1 MNDAVDVKIY
11 LPHDLS
17 FVISNFHYMR
27 KYKLNIIAYE
37 INALTSLHM
46 RHIYNYIRIALIP
59 TMAKRSNTKSDRLKA
74 ASALNPHAE
83 RVLAPEF
90 QVDTFFDPRDLVQVK
105 YEMLRMVRQDGASKA
120 DAAERFGMSR
130 PTFYQ
135 AQAAYERDGLVG
147 LLPRQ
152 RGPKGAHKLDARIMA
167 FIDSHREEGGP
178 IQAPRLAQLV
188 EAEFGLQVHPRSIE
202 RALQRKKKRQP

>member
-1 MNDAVDVKIY
+1 MNHAANVSINT
-11 LPHDLS
+11 P
-17 FVISNFHYMR
+17 
-27 KYKLNIIAYE
+27 LNIKFESGHTLYGAIYSCLSN
-37 INALTSLHM
+37 IYVIYVLTTANK
-46 RHIYNYIRIALIP
+46 RRIYNYTQIGMSV
-59 TMAKRSNTKSDRLKA
+59 TMAKRNTKSERLKTA
-74 ASALNPHAE
+74 GVLNPHAE

-90 QVDTFFDPRDLVQVK
+90 QVDSFFDPRDLVQVK

-152 RGPKGAHKLDARIMA
+152 RGPKGAHKLDSRVMA
-167 FIDSHREEGGP
+167 FIVSHLDEGGP
-178 IQAPRLAQLV
+178 IQARRLALLV

-202 RALQRKKKRQP
+202 RALQRKKKPQ

>member
-1 MNDAVDVKIY
+1 MNHAAYVTIY
-11 LPHDLS
+11 LPHD
-17 FVISNFHYMR
+17 FMYVNYKFTNMHVYKNISH
-27 KYKLNIIAYE
+27 I
-37 INALTSLHM
+37 INALTLTNIYM
-46 RHIYNYIRIALIP
+46 RRIYNYTCNALIS

-74 ASALNPHAE
+74 ASVLNPHAE

-105 YEMLRMVRQDGASKA
+105 YEMLRMVRQGGASKA

-167 FIDSHREEGGP
+167 FFLEIPGKPMFITSEGG
-178 IQAPRLAQLV
+178 I
-188 EAEFGLQVHPRSIE
+188 
-202 RALQRKKKRQP
+202 